1 MPIINRIAIAD
12 YLVPGTTTTIQ
23 KGRKIFIPVY
33 GIHHDPEYYPEPE
46 KFDPDRFTENS
57 IQKRHSMAFLPF
69 GNGPRICI
77 GQRFGLMQIKLG
89 LVNILMHYRFTKS
102 DKTNY
107 PVSFDLKSFS
117 VMLAIEGGVILI
129 AEPI

>member
-1 MPIINRIAIAD
+1 M
-12 YLVPGTTTTIQ
+12 
-23 KGRKIFIPVY
+23 Y
-33 GIHHDPEYYPEPE
+33 GIHHDPEFYPDPE
-46 KFDPDRFTENS
+46 KFDPDRFTENA
-57 IQKRHSMAFLPF
+57 IQKRHSMSFLAF

-89 LVNILMHYRFTKS
+89 LVNLLMHYRFKKS

-107 PVSFDLKSFS
+107 PVVFDLKSLS